1 MSNKDRTWLAQ
12 ATELAFTSQANKR
25 HGCVIVKGGR
35 CLGKG
40 INKYVNKPYFVSSFH
55 MDRCSVHAEEA
66 AIRNSGGRLK
76 GATIY
81 VARINNKGE
90 ERYSAP
96 CTKCQKVLA
105 KYGIRKVVFTVWT
118 Q

>member
-1 MSNKDRTWLAQ
+1 LSNKDKIWLGQ
-12 ATELAFTSQANKR
+12 ATQLAFTSKAYKR

-35 CLGKG
+35 VLGKG

-66 AIRNSGGRLK
+66 AIRNSGGSLK

-81 VARINNKGE
+81 VSRINNRGE

-96 CTKCQKVLA
+96 CNKCQKVME
-105 KYGIRKVVFTVWT
+105 KYGIRKVVCTVWT